1 MRWRV
6 RREGGKGRICERVWQ
21 ERGRGLIPYD
31 CKLNKNAISQEVWC
45 SPNTVRYVSMVAEP
59 RLLRAQH
66 VYTPSSSRV
75 TLVMVSDVTPPV
87 VCMVTRSDSM
97 AASSCS
103 HDAVGSG
110 EPETWYW
117 NETEVPTGARMW
129 AGPSQS

>member
-1 MRWRV
+1 
-6 RREGGKGRICERVWQ
+6 
-21 ERGRGLIPYD
+21 
-31 CKLNKNAISQEVWC
+31 
-45 SPNTVRYVSMVAEP
+45 MVAEP

-75 TLVMVSDVTPPV
+75 TLVMVSDVTPLV